1 MFLEYATSKFQ
12 VNLTRGGYPAPE
24 PKKRGY
30 MIKDNLVINTC
41 SECGAEYNRM
51 DVSYCDE
58 YPNGEENWANDDW
71 YIHWTYR
78 CPQNEENKEEYLK

>member
-1 MFLEYATSKFQ
+1 
-12 VNLTRGGYPAPE
+12 
-24 PKKRGY
+24 

-58 YPNGEENWANDDW
+58 YPSGAENWANDDW

-78 CPQNEENKEEYLK
+78 CPQNEEQTDTIADIRKEYEKYCGNENKEEYLK